1 MSMNMKDINPEELNN
16 VEGGARIITSR
27 REIDEICRVMARMC
41 ELGRTNEAGSYL
53 IYAVPNDPTAVSLFK
68 SGGVEAVR
76 EYLLRRGRTD
86 LIFPG
91 GHDTGPFSLET
102 EANRNRRCHTMRRWT
117 LKV

>member
-1 MSMNMKDINPEELNN
+1 MSMNMKSINPEELNN

-68 SGGVEAVR
+68 SGGVEA
-76 EYLLRRGRTD
+76 GRTD

>member
-1 MSMNMKDINPEELNN
+1 MKKEYEEDTKMSMNMKDINLEELNN

-27 REIDEICRVMARMC
+27 REIDEICRIMASMC

-76 EYLLRRGRTD
+76 EYLLRRGG
-86 LIFPG
+86 LI
-91 GHDTGPFSLET
+91 
-102 EANRNRRCHTMRRWT
+102 
-117 LKV
+117 

>member
-1 MSMNMKDINPEELNN
+1 MSMNMKDINPEKLNN

-27 REIDEICRVMARMC
+27 REICRVMARMC

-68 SGGVEAVR
+68 SGGVEA
-76 EYLLRRGRTD
+76 GRTD